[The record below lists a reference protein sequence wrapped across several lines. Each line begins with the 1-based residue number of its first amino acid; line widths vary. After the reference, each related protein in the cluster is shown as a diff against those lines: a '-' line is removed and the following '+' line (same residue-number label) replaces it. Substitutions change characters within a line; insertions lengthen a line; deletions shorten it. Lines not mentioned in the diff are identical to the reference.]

1 MILGYATKRKQFQET
16 LQMQQ
21 VLKESVP
28 LALEV
33 QGNQVGQ
40 TGTEWE
46 ATLDFHTL

>member
-1 MILGYATKRKQFQET
+1 
-16 LQMQQ
+16 MQQ

-40 TGTEWE
+40 TGTQWE
-46 ATLDFHTL
+46 AMLDFHTL